1 MWSQVLCMRSMSG
14 GTCPPCRTCCRIS
27 AQWAIAREWSFLARL
42 SARPDHHDA
51 FWAAC
56 APAAG
61 VAAGLVCCCC
71 GAQAAKPAASSTAQP
86 APTPFL
92 RPITAVSFCSSGC
105 APVGRIRRLSH
116 AMLVPSDAGTQG
128 SGAPGRRQQNFV
140 ALGLR

>member
-51 FWAAC
+51 FWAAG

-61 VAAGLVCCCC
+61 VAAGLVCCC

-128 SGAPGRRQQNFV
+128 SSAPGRSQQHFV
-140 ALGLR
+140 ALSLR